1 MLVYPETGGA
11 GILFLDAGFTRRL
24 GAHDARSAGTSRTRA
39 CERVTGK
46 AREIESVIVAPVQWR
61 EREPLTERRR
71 REAST
76 PSYWRGTVSA
86 PL

>member
-1 MLVYPETGGA
+1 MRRMPEA
-11 GILFLDAGFTRRL
+11 LEPAE
-24 GAHDARSAGTSRTRA
+24 HRA

-46 AREIESVIVAPVQWR
+46 AREIESVTVAPVQWR

-71 REAST
+71 REARAS
-76 PSYWRGTVSA
+76 SYWRGTVSA